1 MFDAKAKNSLLLHNT
16 NRLEQDK
23 FYGLCMDI
31 GEAKKIELE
40 KLSNILET
48 DYGFKCY
55 HDKD

>member
-1 MFDAKAKNSLLLHNT
+1 
-16 NRLEQDK
+16 
-23 FYGLCMDI
+23 MDI